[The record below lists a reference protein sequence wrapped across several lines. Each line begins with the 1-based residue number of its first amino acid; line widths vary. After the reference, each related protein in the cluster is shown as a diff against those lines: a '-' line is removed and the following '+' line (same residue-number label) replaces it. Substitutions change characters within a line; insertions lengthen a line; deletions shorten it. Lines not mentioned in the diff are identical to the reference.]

1 MTTLQKLI
9 EQIILASRYILV
21 VFYIGLAV
29 ALAVFAAQFLVKLAG
44 LAAEFPAKDD
54 NTFLLGVLQL
64 IDKALVAGL
73 IVMVML
79 SSYDN
84 FVAKLEDAENQ
95 RQIGWLSKL
104 DPGSL
109 KIKVASAIVA
119 ISSIHLLQ
127 VFLNTRTYTTEEIFW
142 KVVTHIV
149 FIASA
154 VFLGVLDRMTDKASV
169 RIVKDTP
176 DQARSNATS

>member
-1 MTTLQKLI
+1 MNQLQKII
-9 EQIILASRYILV
+9 ERTILASRYILV
-21 VFYIGLAV
+21 VFYVGLAFSLLIFAGQFV
-29 ALAVFAAQFLVKLAG
+29 LKIADMSRQFPLSDDTEVLLAM
-44 LAAEFPAKDD
+44 
-54 NTFLLGVLQL
+54 LQL

-73 IVMVML
+73 VVMVML

-84 FVAKLEDAENQ
+84 FVSKLDNDTENTRITWISQ
-95 RQIGWLSKL
+95 L

-127 VFLNTRTYTTEEIFW
+127 IFMNAGSYTNDDIYW
-142 KVVTHIV
+142 KVVIHVV

-154 VFLGVLDRMTDKASV
+154 LFLGVLDRMTVIWRDREGK
-169 RIVKDTP
+169 K
-176 DQARSNATS
+176 

>member
-1 MTTLQKLI
+1 MTMLQKVI

-21 VFYIGLAV
+21 VFYIGLAI
-29 ALAVFAAQFLVKLAG
+29 ALAVFAGQFLVKLAG
-44 LAAEFPAKDD
+44 LALQFPAKDD
-54 NTFLLGVLQL
+54 NVFLLGVLQL

-84 FVAKLEDAENQ
+84 FVAKLESEDTQ

-127 VFLNTRTYTTEEIFW
+127 VFLNTGTYTTEEIFW
-142 KVVTHIV
+142 KVITHIV

-154 VFLGVLDRMTDKASV
+154 VFLGVLDRMTDKA
-169 RIVKDTP
+169 RAGIVKP
-176 DQARSNATS
+176 AE

>member
-1 MTTLQKLI
+1 MTMLQKVI

-21 VFYIGLAV
+21 VFYIGLAI
-29 ALAVFAAQFLVKLAG
+29 ALAVFAGQFLVKLAG
-44 LAAEFPAKDD
+44 LALKFPAEDD
-54 NTFLLGVLQL
+54 NIFLLGVLQL

-84 FVAKLEDAENQ
+84 FVAKLESEDTQ

-127 VFLNTRTYTTEEIFW
+127 VFLNTGTYTTEEIFW
-142 KVVTHIV
+142 KVITHIV

-154 VFLGVLDRMTDKASV
+154 VFLGVLDRMTDRA
-169 RIVKDTP
+169 RAGIVKPAD
-176 DQARSNATS
+176 

>member
-1 MTTLQKLI
+1 MGMLQKVI
-9 EQIILASRYILV
+9 AEIVLASRFILV
-21 VFYIGLAV
+21 IFYVGLAV
-29 ALAVFAAQFLVKLAG
+29 ALLAYAGQFLVKLAG
-44 LAAEFPAKDD
+44 LAASFPAADD
-54 NTFLLGVLQL
+54 NTFLIGLLQL

-73 IVMVML
+73 VVMVML

-84 FVAKLEDAENQ
+84 FVARLEDEESQ

-109 KIKVASAIVA
+109 KIKLASAIVA

-127 VFLNTRTYTTEEIFW
+127 VFLNTGSYASEDVFW
-142 KVVTHIV
+142 KVVIHVV

-154 VFLGVLDRMTDKASV
+154 LFLGVLDRISDKPAA
-169 RIVKDTP
+169 KP
-176 DQARSNATS
+176 E

>member
-1 MTTLQKLI
+1 MTMLQKII
-9 EQIILASRYILV
+9 ERTILASRFILV
-21 VFYIGLAV
+21 VFYIGLAA
-29 ALAVFAAQFLVKLAG
+29 ALVLYAGQFLYKLSGIA
-44 LAAEFPAKDD
+44 LQFPSEDD
-54 NTFLLGVLQL
+54 NAFLLGILQL

-73 IVMVML
+73 VVMVML

-84 FVAKLEDAENQ
+84 FVAKLEDEASQ
-95 RQIGWLSKL
+95 RQMGWLSKL

-127 VFLNTRTYTTEEIFW
+127 VFLNTGTYRNEDVFW
-142 KVVTHIV
+142 KVVIHVV
-149 FIASA
+149 FIGSA
-154 VFLGVLDRMTDKASV
+154 VSLGVLDRMTDKAIA
-169 RIVKDTP
+169 RIVKDSP

>member
-1 MTTLQKLI
+1 MNAIQKII
-9 EQIILASRYILV
+9 ERTILASRYVLV
-21 VFYIGLAV
+21 VFYIGLAF
-29 ALAVFAAQFLVKLAG
+29 ALLLFAGHFVLKLA
-44 LAAEFPAKDD
+44 AMAMKFPATDETD
-54 NTFLLGVLQL
+54 MLLAILQL

-73 IVMVML
+73 VVMVML

-84 FVAKLEDAENQ
+84 FVSKLEDVGETQ
-95 RQIGWLSKL
+95 RITWISQL

-127 VFLNTRTYTTEEIFW
+127 IFMNAANVTNDDIFW
-142 KVVTHIV
+142 KVIIHIT

-154 VFLGVLDRMTDKASV
+154 LFLGVLDRITVIFPGKGEG
-169 RIVKDTP
+169 KGK
-176 DQARSNATS
+176 

>member
-1 MTTLQKLI
+1 MTMLQKVI

-21 VFYIGLAV
+21 VFYMGLAI
-29 ALAVFAAQFLVKLAG
+29 ALAVFAGQFLVKLAG
-44 LAAEFPAKDD
+44 LALKFPAEDD
-54 NTFLLGVLQL
+54 NIFLLGVLQL

-84 FVAKLEDAENQ
+84 FVAKLESEDTQ

-127 VFLNTRTYTTEEIFW
+127 VFLNTGTYTTEEIFW
-142 KVVTHIV
+142 KVITHIV

-154 VFLGVLDRMTDKASV
+154 VFLGVLDRMTDRA
-169 RIVKDTP
+169 RAGIVKPAD
-176 DQARSNATS
+176 

>member
-1 MTTLQKLI
+1 MTVLQKVI

-44 LAAEFPAKDD
+44 LALQFPAKDD
-54 NTFLLGVLQL
+54 NVFLLGVLQL

-84 FVAKLEDAENQ
+84 FVAKLESEDTQ

-127 VFLNTRTYTTEEIFW
+127 VFLNTGTYTTEEIFW
-142 KVVTHIV
+142 KVITHIV

-154 VFLGVLDRMTDKASV
+154 VFLGVLDRMTDKAAG
-169 RIVKDTP
+169 KP
-176 DQARSNATS
+176 AKAE

>member
-1 MTTLQKLI
+1 MNGLQKII
-9 EQIILASRYILV
+9 ERTILASRYVLV
-21 VFYIGLAV
+21 VFYVGLAV
-29 ALAVFAAQFLVKLAG
+29 ALLVFAGQFVLKITDVIMK
-44 LAAEFPAKDD
+44 FPARDE
-54 NTFLLGVLQL
+54 TEVLLAMLQL

-73 IVMVML
+73 VVMVML

-84 FVAKLEDAENQ
+84 FVSRLDNGDEDAPRITWISQ
-95 RQIGWLSKL
+95 L

-127 VFLNTRTYTTEEIFW
+127 IFMNSANFTNDDIYW
-142 KVVTHIV
+142 KVVIHIV

-154 VFLGVLDRMTDKASV
+154 LFLGVLDRLTVIWPSTGEKGG
-169 RIVKDTP
+169 K
-176 DQARSNATS
+176 

>member
-1 MTTLQKLI
+1 MTMLQKVI

-21 VFYIGLAV
+21 VFYIGLAI
-29 ALAVFAAQFLVKLAG
+29 ALAVFAGQFLVKLAG
-44 LAAEFPAKDD
+44 LALKFPAEDD
-54 NTFLLGVLQL
+54 NIFLLGVLQL

-84 FVAKLEDAENQ
+84 FVAKLESEDTQ

-127 VFLNTRTYTTEEIFW
+127 VFLNTGTYTTEEIFW
-142 KVVTHIV
+142 KVITHIV

-154 VFLGVLDRMTDKASV
+154 VFLGVLDRMTDRSRAG
-169 RIVKDTP
+169 IVKPAD
-176 DQARSNATS
+176 